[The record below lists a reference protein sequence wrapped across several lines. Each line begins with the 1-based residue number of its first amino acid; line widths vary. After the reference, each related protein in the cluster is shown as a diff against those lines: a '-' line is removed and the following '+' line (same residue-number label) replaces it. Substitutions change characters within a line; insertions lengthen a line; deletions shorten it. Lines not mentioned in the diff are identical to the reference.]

1 MHQNRYP
8 GTDRPDFH
16 NGLMN
21 IIYGDDM
28 AMIDVIFNTS
38 SECDQKD
45 QTTWYQAA
53 WYARQVVTVASIT
66 MIIIFM
72 MLILSN

>member
-1 MHQNRYP
+1 
-8 GTDRPDFH
+8 
-16 NGLMN
+16 MN